1 MPTDQTTCHLYY
13 AFGSSR
19 ASAVKETTAWTFGSL
34 GPLHAGSRSGRI
46 QAGWPV
52 GAWLQG
58 GRGLGWARWFV
69 KTSWRCWKAIFCHHH
84 GPWRG
89 HIGASQ
95 WQAMCVCIEMYS
107 FVSPC
112 LLATSEALFL
122 RNFVFFCNLV
132 CWNLFYD
139 EYSLLLWWFLCSF
152 LMAFACDLSSVLFWA
167 PPFLNMGHTQRGTT
181 SQIVNT
187 HLVLELAS
195 TTPASTKAQMLME
208 DINRAGKHLRRLCLG
223 FDKLRWISPHL
234 CPISCHVELTMIMQ
248 YMHVYWC
255 VYIFFGG

>member
-1 MPTDQTTCHLYY
+1 
-13 AFGSSR
+13 
-19 ASAVKETTAWTFGSL
+19 
-34 GPLHAGSRSGRI
+34 
-46 QAGWPV
+46 
-52 GAWLQG
+52 
-58 GRGLGWARWFV
+58 
-69 KTSWRCWKAIFCHHH
+69 
-84 GPWRG
+84 
-89 HIGASQ
+89 
-95 WQAMCVCIEMYS
+95 MCVCIEMYS

-122 RNFVFFCNLV
+122 RKIVFFATLYV
-132 CWNLFYD
+132 GIFFYD

-208 DINRAGKHLRRLCLG
+208 DINRAGKHLRRLWLG

-234 CPISCHVELTMIMQ
+234 SNQLPCWVDYDQRLYYFICIIMQ
-248 YMHVYWC
+248 YICTYMHVYWC
-255 VYIFFGG
+255 VNIFSGG